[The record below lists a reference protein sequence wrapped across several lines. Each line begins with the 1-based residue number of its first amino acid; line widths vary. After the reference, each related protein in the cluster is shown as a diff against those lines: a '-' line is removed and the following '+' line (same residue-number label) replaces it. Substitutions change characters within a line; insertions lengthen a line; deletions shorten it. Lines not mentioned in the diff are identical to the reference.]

1 MRDGLDIQCGEN
13 GCWGFQVK
21 DHGARIAAQKE
32 KGRPKSKFMGAVKRS
47 HADCWHYEV
56 NCKGQEENQNE

>member
-1 MRDGLDIQCGEN
+1 M
-13 GCWGFQVK
+13 K
-21 DHGARIAAQKE
+21 DHGARIAAQEE

-56 NCKGQEENQNE
+56 NCKGQEEIKMDDLLWQIL